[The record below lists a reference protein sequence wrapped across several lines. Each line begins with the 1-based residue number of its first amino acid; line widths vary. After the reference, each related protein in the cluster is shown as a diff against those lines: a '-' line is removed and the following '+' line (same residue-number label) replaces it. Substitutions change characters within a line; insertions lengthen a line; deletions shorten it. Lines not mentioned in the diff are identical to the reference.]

1 MTTELPRRSVL
12 LGGLGGVGMLRSRPS
27 TTAVRKA
34 GTPLQGWSVIAPDR
48 WPTPGLA
55 AVARPITPSI
65 TVFRKPDRASGG
77 VTLTEGQAVVGKVG
91 LLICDEVEG
100 WVQVLV
106 PARPNMTVGWVPLP
120 AVRVVRNDHRILI
133 ELGTSTLTWTVG
145 GKLKFRERVST
156 GTGDTPTPVGMFA
169 VKEVVPQKD
178 TNTVVGPFAVGL
190 TAFSEVLED
199 YAGGQGTVAIHGT
212 NAPGKL
218 GQRVSKGCIRLP
230 NTSITTLATTVPLGT
245 PVEIVQKL
253 ADLPKKR
260 WTYSGLRIP
269 PSTSIP

>member
-1 MTTELPRRSVL
+1 M
-12 LGGLGGVGMLRSRPS
+12 
-27 TTAVRKA
+27 
-34 GTPLQGWSVIAPDR
+34 
-48 WPTPGLA
+48 PGLA

-91 LLICDEVEG
+91 LLICNEVPG

-106 PARPNMTVGWVPLP
+106 PARPNMTVGWIPIR
-120 AVRVVRNDHRILI
+120 AVRVVRNDHRIVI
-133 ELGTSTLTWTVG
+133 ELSTNTLIWTVG
-145 GKLKFRERVST
+145 ATVKVKATVST

-190 TAFSEVLED
+190 TAFSEVLDD

-218 GQRVSKGCIRLP
+218 GQRVSKGCVRLP
-230 NTSITTLATTVPLGT
+230 NPAITSLAQAIPLGT
-245 PVEIVQKL
+245 PVEIVNRL
-253 ADLPKKR
+253 ADLPRKR
-260 WTYSGLRIP
+260 WTYSGLQTPP
-269 PSTSIP
+269 PSTKKP